1 MKKRGQNLR
10 ETKSLMHECFLPFGE
25 QIVTILI
32 SGFFAAV
39 IRVEEKD
46 GCKDSNLMN
55 MLCVMKFLLKYL
67 SSQNSCFS
75 KTVFFIFK
83 HMTLLP

>member
-1 MKKRGQNLR
+1 MKKREQNLR
-10 ETKSLMHECFLPFGE
+10 ETKSLMRECFLPFGE

-39 IRVEEKD
+39 VIRVEEKD

-55 MLCVMKFLLKYL
+55 MLCDVEASPRIPLFTELM
-67 SSQNSCFS
+67 
-75 KTVFFIFK
+75 FF
-83 HMTLLP
+83 